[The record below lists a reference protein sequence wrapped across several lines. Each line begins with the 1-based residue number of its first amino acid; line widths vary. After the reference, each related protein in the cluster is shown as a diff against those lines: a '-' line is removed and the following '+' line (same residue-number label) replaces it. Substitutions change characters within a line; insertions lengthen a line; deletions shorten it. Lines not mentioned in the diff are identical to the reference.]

1 MLCDYSLIL
10 NNIVLSGLDEK
21 HGDIRL
27 VGGSYLWEGRVEIF
41 LSGEWGTVCHYGA
54 YSDDARVVCRQLG
67 YYTDSKSSTFL
78 QYMKNNNIIFS
89 AKILH
94 TTAVVVLVKEVVQFT
109 SDTCHAM
116 DQNTG

>member
-1 MLCDYSLIL
+1 M
-10 NNIVLSGLDEK
+10 SGSDEK

-41 LSGEWGTVCHYGA
+41 LSGEWGTVCDDGA
-54 YSDDARVVCRQLG
+54 GYYDAMVVCRQLG
-67 YYTDSKSSTFL
+67 YYTDSKSSTFP
-78 QYMKNNNIIFS
+78 QYLKNNNTFS
-89 AKILH
+89 TKILS